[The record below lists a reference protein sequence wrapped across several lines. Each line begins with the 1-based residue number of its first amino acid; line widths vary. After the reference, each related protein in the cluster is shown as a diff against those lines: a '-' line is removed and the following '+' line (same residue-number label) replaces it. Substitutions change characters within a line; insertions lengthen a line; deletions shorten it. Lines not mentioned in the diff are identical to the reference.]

1 MKKAYSPCS
10 SMMNDSTI
18 KRKRRTKTN
27 PGFRNGLIAH
37 APLLGGGDLRK
48 GVIVVCED
56 EDALGAKFG

>member
-1 MKKAYSPCS
+1 
-10 SMMNDSTI
+10 MMNDSTI